1 MRGKEELCK
10 RLTKE
15 LENKI
20 TTNTF
25 SYKKE
30 ITKVCA
36 ELNNK
41 HGIPV
46 DQARDIFCLTKE
58 LIYESEF
65 IIYCFCEKIT
75 PNLVTQ
81 HFDKK
86 EIDVY
91 QNMKIEDNSI
101 SFPIRIPAI
110 QVAGDQWIGSITAK
124 KLLEFNHAD
133 LINYNKNAQRTMKHV
148 IKGDAEYYR
157 IAINKAAIRKI
168 KDLYLSEVYI
178 PNTITLNIPEEDSE
192 FRYDEDR
199 KELVVKK
206 IKAFDITDGYHRFV
220 AMCDIMNTDDT
231 FDYPMELRITNF
243 PDSKAQQMIWQE
255 DQKTKMRKIDSDTYN
270 QTLFGTKVADYLN
283 ISTASNLNGLI
294 SRNGGL
300 INASWL
306 AACVDALW
314 FKDKE
319 AQDNWIQTRN
329 SITDKLNRFTD
340 NDPELLNRKPW
351 SYIELITILFAAQV
365 NHTYEWVQKTTER
378 IEREN
383 KELFIPA
390 PQKIPAQIKML
401 KKL

>member
-30 ITKVCA
+30 IANVCA

-75 PNLVTQ
+75 PNLVAQ

-101 SFPIRIPAI
+101 SFPIHIPAI

-148 IKGDAEYYR
+148 IKAMW
-157 IAINKAAIRKI
+157 
-168 KDLYLSEVYI
+168 
-178 PNTITLNIPEEDSE
+178 NTT
-192 FRYDEDR
+192 
-199 KELVVKK
+199 KENDVIL
-206 IKAFDITDGYHRFV
+206 RRR
-220 AMCDIMNTDDT
+220 IMNRLARLTRKDQQP
-231 FDYPMELRITNF
+231 YRRGLLLESGRIDIIKRF
-243 PDSKAQQMIWQE
+243 MAE
-255 DQKTKMRKIDSDTYN
+255 DGINDIRTAYN
-270 QTLFGTKVADYLN
+270 NHKKEIEYRYGVIYDLGAWITQYSPYLE
-283 ISTASNLNGLI
+283 
-294 SRNGGL
+294 
-300 INASWL
+300 
-306 AACVDALW
+306 
-314 FKDKE
+314 E
-319 AQDNWIQTRN
+319 A
-329 SITDKLNRFTD
+329 
-340 NDPELLNRKPW
+340 
-351 SYIELITILFAAQV
+351 
-365 NHTYEWVQKTTER
+365 
-378 IEREN
+378 
-383 KELFIPA
+383 
-390 PQKIPAQIKML
+390 
-401 KKL
+401 